1 MEKIKGHFKRQ
12 WKEYAGVGAMCI
24 IIGLVLIWGYK
35 LWNLN
40 IDIPMAYAGG
50 DEISVLM
57 QAKMLES
64 QNWVLSN
71 DRLGAPNGTT
81 FYDFTS
87 NMMHNTE
94 TVILKVFVMITS
106 DAAIA
111 VNLLLLSIFFM
122 AGLVSYYVMRQLGIT
137 YWIASLAS
145 AVFGV
150 SPYMFMRGTG
160 HIVLTECYFI
170 PLSLL
175 LCFWIFERDD
185 VLRIDKNFFKV
196 KKNYAAII
204 AIILIANNGIAYYPF
219 FTCFM
224 LVVTALSRFMK
235 DKNVRCIIRSVTAIA
250 GICIFI
256 VLSILP
262 GVIYS
267 LTNGSN
273 SAAVVRG
280 GFAENELYGL
290 KIIQL
295 FIPANSHGIHILEAV
310 RDEYLLN
317 SPLINE
323 NVTSYIGITAIIGFI
338 ILMFVFFVRRDT
350 IVKKRLAF
358 LSEMNIML
366 VLLGTIGGFGTIFAF
381 VISDKLRA
389 YTRISIVIEYVCIVA
404 FAVLLDAIY
413 KKYCAQAKYK
423 TKRYAVMAAGSVVML
438 VSAFEAFPEGY
449 EPDYEGNY
457 ANYTSDDKF
466 VSGIESMVDEGAMIY
481 QLPYHKYPEGESVND
496 MGDYQ
501 LFVGFIHSD
510 KLRWSYGSVKGRE
523 GDEWNESVSKKSCP
537 DMVSELKK
545 TGFAG
550 IYIDRTAYEESDW
563 KALEQELSDITG
575 STPYVSE
582 NGSLSFIKF

>member
-1 MEKIKGHFKRQ
+1 MEKIKDHFKRQ
-12 WKEYAGVGAMCI
+12 WREYAGVGAMCI

-35 LWNLN
+35 LWNL
-40 IDIPMAYAGG
+40 DINVPMAYAGG

-71 DRLGAPNGTT
+71 DRLGTPYGTT

-94 TVILKVFVMITS
+94 TVILKIFVMITS
-106 DAAIA
+106 DAAAA

-122 AGLVSYYVMRQLGIT
+122 AGLVSYYVMRQLDIT

-175 LCFWIFERDD
+175 LCLWIFERDD

-235 DKNVRCIIRSVTAIA
+235 DKDVKCILRSVTAIA
-250 GICIFI
+250 GICIFV

-267 LTNGSN
+267 ITNGSN

-295 FIPANSHGIHILEAV
+295 FLPANSHGIHILEAV
-310 RDEYLLN
+310 RNEYLVN

-350 IVKKRLAF
+350 VVKKRLAF

-404 FAVLLDAIY
+404 FAVLLDSLY
-413 KKYCAQAKYK
+413 KKYYAQAKYK
-423 TKRYAVMAAGSVVML
+423 ARRYVITAAGCVIMIG
-438 VSAFEAFPEGY
+438 SAFEAFPEGY
-449 EPDYEGNY
+449 VPDYEGNY
-457 ANYTSDDKF
+457 ASYTSDDKF
-466 VSGIESMVDEGAMIY
+466 VSGIESMVEEGAMIY
-481 QLPYHKYPEGESVND
+481 QLPYHKYPEGESVNN

-510 KLRWSYGSVKGRE
+510 KLRFSYGSIKGRQ
-523 GDEWNESVSKKSCP
+523 GDEWNESVSKMDYP
-537 DMVSELKK
+537 DMADELKK

-550 IYIDRTAYEESDW
+550 IYIDRTAYVETEW

-582 NGSLSFIKF
+582 NGCLSFIKF